1 MLTLFIFLSYDHEQ
15 FNGYQ
20 EILLFSFI
28 LLASDFILDD
38 KKNLNLINTIIF
50 LLLLNLIIWTKQEGI
65 FISLILSTILF
76 FKIKNKKNYSYL
88 VLGNLLLI
96 VLQILIFYFSTGH
109 YEIQTSDYSGI
120 FNNFFSMI
128 FDIERYYYIII
139 EYCITIIQ
147 YPIILIVLIY
157 ILSKGKLRDKE
168 KILLSFTILSIL
180 FCIAAYIFTN
190 HNSGYVYHIKTSM
203 SRFIYS
209 ISAFYWIYFLNEFTL
224 LFKTKL
230 NEFYSK

>member
-1 MLTLFIFLSYDHEQ
+1 MIMST
-15 FNGYQ
+15 NGYQ

-128 FDIERYYYIII
+128 FDIERYY
-139 EYCITIIQ
+139 
-147 YPIILIVLIY
+147 
-157 ILSKGKLRDKE
+157 
-168 KILLSFTILSIL
+168 
-180 FCIAAYIFTN
+180 
-190 HNSGYVYHIKTSM
+190 
-203 SRFIYS
+203 
-209 ISAFYWIYFLNEFTL
+209 
-224 LFKTKL
+224 
-230 NEFYSK
+230 